1 MPRAAALP
9 TRSLLLA
16 VSLTLAGCGFQLRG
30 QAPVPNALEPLAV
43 QCSDGVPLELC
54 DSVRDQLALGDIR
67 LVEPDQAAHL
77 LRLDNFSE
85 QRRASAITLQAAAAE
100 YDLRQSVSVSVI
112 TDDQIPLVPGAEVSS
127 SDTYS
132 YDETNVLAKRREE
145 QEVRTGLY
153 QRLAQQVIF
162 RLAPLDQERI
172 ESIRAAHRQDTQADD
187 GASSP

>member
-1 MPRAAALP
+1 MPMAPALP
-9 TRSLLLA
+9 TRYLLLA

-30 QAPVPNALEPLAV
+30 QAPVPGALEPLAV
-43 QCSDGVPLELC
+43 QCSTQVPLELC
-54 DSVRDQLALGDIR
+54 DSVKDQLALGDIR
-67 LVEPDQAAHL
+67 LVEPEQAANL

-100 YDLRQSVSVSVI
+100 YDIRQSVSVSVI
-112 TDDQIPLVPGAEVSS
+112 TDDQVPLVAGAEVSS

-145 QEVRTGLY
+145 QEVRIGLY

-162 RLAPLDQERI
+162 RLTPLDEERI
-172 ESIRAAHRQDTQADD
+172 ESLRAAHRQDGNPENGTA
-187 GASSP
+187 P